1 MMNNEL
7 IDVLRVVI
15 KEELQPIKEE
25 LQQLNRRVGI
35 IETRVENI
43 EVRVENIEARVENIE
58 ARVESIEARVENIE
72 SRVENIESRV
82 ENIESRVESIE
93 IRVETIEIDMGD
105 LKETTSKMET
115 KLNSV
120 YEQTAKLTEYHGETL
135 ARFEQLATKEDLE
148 YFDKKISEH
157 EREIFKIKN
166 RV

>member
-1 MMNNEL
+1 MSNEL
-7 IDVLRVVI
+7 IDILRVVI

-43 EVRVENIEARVENIE
+43 EARVENIE
-58 ARVESIEARVENIE
+58 T
-72 SRVENIESRV
+72 
-82 ENIESRVESIE
+82 
-93 IRVETIEIDMGD
+93 RVETIEKDIID

-135 ARFEQLATKEDLE
+135 ARFEQLATKDDLD

-157 EREIFKIKN
+157 DREIFKIKN

>member
-25 LQQLNRRVGI
+25 LQQLNRRVGN
-35 IETRVENI
+35 IETRVEN
-43 EVRVENIEARVENIE
+43 
-58 ARVESIEARVENIE
+58 IEARVENIE
-72 SRVENIESRV
+72 SRVENIETRV
-82 ENIESRVESIE
+82 ENIEIRVEKIE
-93 IRVETIEIDMGD
+93 TRVETIEKDMID

-135 ARFEQLATKEDLE
+135 ARFEQLATKDDLD

-157 EREIFKIKN
+157 DREIFKIKN